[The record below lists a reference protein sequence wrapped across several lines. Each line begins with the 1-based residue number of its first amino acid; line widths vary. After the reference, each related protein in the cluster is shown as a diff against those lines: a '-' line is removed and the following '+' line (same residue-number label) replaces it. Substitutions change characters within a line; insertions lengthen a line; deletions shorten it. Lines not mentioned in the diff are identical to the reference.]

1 MEFLYNHQILKI
13 KKKVLLFN
21 FQDELLSEIDK
32 NNARAFPNQEK
43 LNQWKSSG
51 NVYLLQSECPSFYP
65 IKYSGNALRGPETAS
80 KFIKQSLQINYW
92 KTLKH

>member
-1 MEFLYNHQILKI
+1 MEFLYNYQILKI

-43 LNQWKSSG
+43 LNG
-51 NVYLLQSECPSFYP
+51 NLLAMFTYCNLSAHHF
-65 IKYSGNALRGPETAS
+65 
-80 KFIKQSLQINYW
+80 
-92 KTLKH
+92 TLLSIPGMH

>member
-1 MEFLYNHQILKI
+1 MEFLYNYQILKI

-51 NVYLLQSECPSFYP
+51 NLSAHHFTLLSIP
-65 IKYSGNALRGPETAS
+65 GM
-80 KFIKQSLQINYW
+80 
-92 KTLKH
+92 H